1 MRNVIG
7 LSALRSFR
15 SLVVTAAVGAGILAS
30 AGAARGQ
37 LVTGDFS
44 NSFAGGAYNV
54 GGNTY
59 NGLILF
65 GLPLGGSAFQGGSSA
80 IMVRQPASGTQFS
93 SFRVNSSA
101 FGGSD
106 PSTPHAVTQYGNFRF
121 TANNSITTYS
131 ITGNSGF
138 QISGGVFG
146 GVSINIALTEV
157 VSGNILAQWSSG
169 VGASN
174 FTGVLFDGS
183 APAQLGSWTGL
194 LSAGVQYDFTWT
206 YTLTIGQAPVNQSL
220 VSIAPTP
227 GNTTN
232 WLQIQF
238 LPTPGATALLALG
251 GCVAVRR
258 RRRA

>member
-7 LSALRSFR
+7 LSACK
-15 SLVVTAAVGAGILAS
+15 SLVVTAVLGAGILAS
-30 AGAARGQ
+30 AGAAHGQ

-65 GLPLGGSAFQGGSSA
+65 GLPLGGSAFQGGSNA

-93 SFRVNSSA
+93 SFRVNSNA

-106 PSTPHAVTQYGNFRF
+106 PSTAHTVTQYGNFRF
-121 TANNSITTYS
+121 TANNSFTTYS
-131 ITGNSGF
+131 ISGNSGY

-157 VSGNILAQWSSG
+157 VSGNILAQWNSG
-169 VGASN
+169 VGAFNS
-174 FTGVLFDGS
+174 TGVLFDGS

-194 LSAGVQYDFTWT
+194 LSAGVQYDFMWS
-206 YTLTIGQAPVNQSL
+206 YTLSIGQAPVNQSL
-220 VSIAPTP
+220 VSITPTI
-227 GNTTN
+227 GNNTN

-238 LPTPGATALLALG
+238 VPTPGGAVLMALG

>member
-1 MRNVIG
+1 MRSVID
-7 LSALRSFR
+7 LSAVK
-15 SLVVTAAVGAGILAS
+15 SLALAAAVVVC

-44 NSFAGGAYNV
+44 NSYAGGAYNV
-54 GGNTY
+54 GGNSY

-93 SFRVNSSA
+93 SFRVNSNA

-106 PSTPHAVTQYGNFRF
+106 PSTPNTVTQFGNFRF
-121 TANNSITTYS
+121 TANNSFTSYS
-131 ITGNSGF
+131 ISGNSGY

-146 GVSINIALTEV
+146 GVSINISLVEV

-169 VGASN
+169 VAAFTS
-174 FTGVLFDGS
+174 TGVLFDGS
-183 APAQLGSWTGL
+183 APAQVGSWTGL
-194 LSAGVQYDFTWT
+194 LSSGVQYDFNWS
-206 YTLTIGQAPVNQSL
+206 YTLSIGQAAVNQSL
-220 VSIAPTP
+220 VSITPTN

-238 LPTPGATALLALG
+238 IPTPGAAALMALG
-251 GCVAVRR
+251 GCAAVRR

>member
-1 MRNVIG
+1 MVG
-7 LSALRSFR
+7 VAVLAG
-15 SLVVTAAVGAGILAS
+15 VGACG
-30 AGAARGQ
+30 GGGVARGQ

-59 NGLILF
+59 TGLILF
-65 GLPLGGSAFQGGSSA
+65 GLPLGGSAFQGGSNA

-93 SFRVNSSA
+93 SFRVNSNA

-106 PSTPHAVTQYGNFRF
+106 PSTAHAVTQYGNFRF

-157 VSGNILAQWSSG
+157 VSGNILAQWNSG
-169 VGASN
+169 VAASN

-183 APAQLGSWTGL
+183 APAQVGSWTGL
-194 LSAGVQYDFTWT
+194 LSAGVQYDFTWS

-220 VSIAPTP
+220 VSITPTI
-227 GNTTN
+227 GNNTN

-238 LPTPGATALLALG
+238 VPTPGGAALMALG
-251 GCVAVRR
+251 GCVAMRR
-258 RRRA
+258 RRRS